1 MKKIFTLIILICVFT
16 VTGCSLVRS
25 KTLKYQEVI
34 EDYGRDYY
42 EKYQKGI
49 STLNSFEVTIEL
61 LKNANAQGS
70 NYDLTKLDKC
80 SDSSKIS
87 FTINEDTKEIQ
98 TVNFEMNCQTK

>member
-1 MKKIFTLIILICVFT
+1 MKKIFALIILICVFV
-16 VTGCSLVRS
+16 VTGCNLFGS
-25 KTLKYQEVI
+25 KTLKYQETM
-34 EDYGRDYY
+34 EEYGRDYY

-87 FTINEDTKEIQ
+87 FTINEDTKEIK
-98 TVNFEMNCQTK
+98 TVNFEMDCQTK